1 MTGKS
6 EEDHREVEARNATR
20 AAAGLPLL
28 DVQAETRRLEAV
40 REQAAFEREWEKRRP
55 ELCHGWTGNRDG
67 WLTNMG
73 RWSLARHRVR
83 QEMQD
88 RHD

>member
-28 DVQAETRRLEAV
+28 DAPAEEARLAIARYQAG
-40 REQAAFEREWEKRRP
+40 FERVRP
-55 ELCHGWTGNRDG
+55 TP
-67 WLTNMG
+67 T
-73 RWSLARHRVR
+73 
-83 QEMQD
+83 
-88 RHD
+88 